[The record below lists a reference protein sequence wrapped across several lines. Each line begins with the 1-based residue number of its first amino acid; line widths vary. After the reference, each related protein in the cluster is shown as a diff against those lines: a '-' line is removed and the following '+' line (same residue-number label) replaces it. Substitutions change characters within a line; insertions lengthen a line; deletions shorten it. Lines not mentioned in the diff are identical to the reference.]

1 MIFSRLF
8 HVCGWVVL
16 PAWVLLAFA
25 PRWRWTHRIAT
36 FFITVPLAALYI
48 GLFSSNWNSHL
59 GFGSLDQVY
68 ALFQNPAML
77 LAGWIH
83 YLAFD
88 LFIGSWE
95 VRDARETGIPHLL
108 VIPCL
113 AGTFLIGP
121 AGLLAYL
128 LLRLAYT
135 KRLGAE

>member
-1 MIFSRLF
+1 MILSLLF
-8 HVCGWVVL
+8 HICSWVVIPGWL
-16 PAWVLLAFA
+16 LLAFA
-25 PRWRWTHRIAT
+25 PRRQWTQRVTT
-36 FFITVPLAALYI
+36 FVITVPLAALYI
-48 GLFSSNWNSHL
+48 GLFASNWNSRL

-77 LAGWIH
+77 LAGWVH

-95 VRDARETGIPHLL
+95 VRDAKQSGIPHLA

-121 AGLLAYL
+121 VGLLAYL
-128 LLRLAYT
+128 LLRVGFTA
-135 KRLGAE
+135 RMGAD